1 MARLLIGQS
10 LRKYF
15 DRWAFVRHTMW
26 AVEGLL
32 LGFLHLVMSL
42 LPTDYAS
49 GLGKRAFMWLGPNQS
64 RHRKFKRNFALAFPD
79 KPDEEIERLAIAAW
93 GNLGSVFAEYA
104 HLGAICRPGKNERLE
119 VVVKEEFETL
129 RDPSNPAIFVS
140 GHLANW
146 EVLAA
151 AISSRLDIPV
161 TATYTPPPNPWIN
174 RLLVRWRR
182 PLGCKL
188 VQRDES
194 VRPFIKELVSGRS
207 IGLALDQRVDSG
219 KLIPFFGIEKYT
231 TLVPARL
238 ALRHGCELIP
248 VRCERLDGARFR
260 ATFYPPIKPDD
271 ELLNDKD
278 KATQMAS
285 KLNELM
291 EGWIRERPEDW
302 FCSKRIWPKGA
313 EPAPVS
319 RENPVPRSA

>member
-1 MARLLIGQS
+1 RLLIGHS

-15 DRWAFVRHTMW
+15 DRWAFVRHALW
-26 AVEGLL
+26 GIEGLV
-32 LGFLHLVMSL
+32 LGSLHLIMSL
-42 LPTDYAS
+42 LPTDFAS
-49 GLGKRAFMWLGPNQS
+49 SLGKRASMWLGPRQA
-64 RHRKFKRNFALAFPD
+64 RQRKFKMNFALAFPD
-79 KPDEEIERLAIAAW
+79 KSDEEIERLATAAW

-104 HLGAICRPGKNERLE
+104 HLAAICRPGKNERLE
-119 VVVKEEFETL
+119 VIVKEDFETL
-129 RDPSNPAIFVS
+129 RDPSKPAVFVS

-151 AISSRLDIPV
+151 AISRLNIPV
-161 TATYTPPPNPWIN
+161 TATYTPPPNPWLN
-174 RLLVRWRR
+174 RMLVRWRR

-219 KLIPFFGIEKYT
+219 KLIPFFGIGKYT

-248 VRCERLDGARFR
+248 VRSERLDGARFR
-260 ATFYPPIKPDD
+260 ATFYPPIRPDD
-271 ELLNDKD
+271 ESIGDQEKAKQMTRKLND
-278 KATQMAS
+278 
-285 KLNELM
+285 LM
-291 EGWIRERPEDW
+291 EDWIRARPEDW

-313 EPAPVS
+313 ESVPAP
-319 RENPVPRSA
+319 EGNLVPPSG